1 MAIWKKIVRGEK
13 KRFPGQSKVRG
24 GSPAPLTQSP
34 VQAQAQSPPTQS
46 PPAHRNILE
55 GMMEGRRKKKKKKDK
70 NLANKAKKQKEEER
84 QREAGNMRKAM
95 EKWKK
100 LEVKSKTPNKETRI
114 DKIVE
119 VEVKVSTVEVDF
131 DRVEV
136 GPIGVDDKE
145 IEVEV
150 GDKVTTKE
158 VKNDKPG
165 SGLKDILNKFQ
176 EKAEVRDPYEVWK
189 VERSKRKAD
198 QMDTLPDSERREV
211 SKLQRRTS
219 SKENPGEKIK
229 FKQLKLFNYSVGG
242 VVGGK
247 VIPGDTKSD
256 GEIVGSSQRAG
267 ARAHIV
273 QTSQNSAAGVTGKKT
288 GSGEKSVQ

>member
-1 MAIWKKIVRGEK
+1 
-13 KRFPGQSKVRG
+13 
-24 GSPAPLTQSP
+24 
-34 VQAQAQSPPTQS
+34 
-46 PPAHRNILE
+46 
-55 GMMEGRRKKKKKKDK
+55 MEGRRKKGEITTKEKKKDK